1 MNFILEIYH
10 VRQDGP
16 SNVVYSKNEVFNPE
30 NLSSNSYDFMNSF
43 LWLQLNHMTIY
54 DNMTVMHI

>member
-16 SNVVYSKNEVFNPE
+16 TNVVYSKNEVFNPE

-43 LWLQLNHMTIY
+43 L
-54 DNMTVMHI
+54 